1 MKRKNV
7 AVFNT
12 QPPHLYFGG
21 VERRIIEVA
30 RRLSNKADTKVYCGT
45 KKGFKKISFVN
56 RTVLIPC
63 FSTDV
68 FFPLDNWIFNKT
80 ISRMFD
86 TIKADVY
93 EAHTVSGY
101 GFLKAIQKRRI
112 IKPFIQ
118 TIHGVLADEYMQS
131 SRGASPTLRAKLS
144 NRIMWQLAKIEEC
157 SAKNATLIVT
167 VSEYS
172 SKKIVQF
179 YKINKTKIRMVPN
192 GVDPQRFRPVED
204 LEKVKHRIGIN
215 GKRCILFVG
224 RLIPRKG
231 LLFLIEAARQ
241 VVKENKETMFVIVGD
256 GPLKNHLTSFLKR
269 EKLAD
274 NFVFLGDVS
283 DDMLILLYN
292 CCDIFTLPSIQEGQG
307 IALLEAQATAK
318 PVVAFNVGGISEF
331 VLNRQTGLLVKPDSI
346 ELANAILNLLS
357 NKSLREKMGHLGREF
372 VCDNFSW
379 DICAKKMLQV
389 YNEALTQAKP
399 TQSNWTPA

>member
-1 MKRKNV
+1 MERLNV

-45 KKGFKKISFVN
+45 KKGFNKVSFIN

-68 FFPLDNWIFNKT
+68 FFPFDNWFFNKT
-80 ISRMFD
+80 ISGMFG

-101 GFLKAIQKRRI
+101 GFLKAIKKRSI
-112 IKPFIQ
+112 MKSFIQ
-118 TIHGVLADEYMQS
+118 TIHGVLADEYVQS
-131 SRGASPTLRAKLS
+131 SQIASPALRTKLS
-144 NRIMWQLAKIEEC
+144 NYFMWQLSKIEEG
-157 SAKNATLIVT
+157 SAKSATLIVT
-167 VSEYS
+167 VSKYS

-179 YKINKTKIRMVPN
+179 YNIDKTKIRIVPN
-192 GVDPQRFRPVED
+192 GVDPQKFRPIEG
-204 LEKVKHRIGIN
+204 LEKVKHRIGID
-215 GKRCILFVG
+215 GKQCVLFVG

-231 LLFLIEAARQ
+231 LHFLMDAAKQ
-241 VVKENKETMFVIVGD
+241 VIKENKETMFVIVGD
-256 GPLKNHLTSFLKR
+256 GPLKNHLTSFLKKER
-269 EKLAD
+269 FSD

-283 DDMLILLYN
+283 DDILPALYN
-292 CCDIFTLPSIQEGQG
+292 CADVFTLPSIQEGQG

-331 VLNRQTGLLVKPDSI
+331 VLDKQTGLLVKPDSI
-346 ELANAILNLLS
+346 ELANAIINLMS
-357 NKSLREKMGHLGREF
+357 NSSLREKMGHLGREF
-372 VCDNFSW
+372 VCNNFSW
-379 DICAKKMLQV
+379 DICAQKMLQV
-389 YNEALTQAKP
+389 YNEALAQAKP
-399 TQSNWTPA
+399 TQSK